1 MAKNRSRFAS
11 VPGGTCGSPVTQA
24 VFGLPDEAWG
34 FPEGV
39 IAFFQP
45 IYSLF
50 QQRVMGF
57 EVLAR
62 VRTDSG
68 NLLQPRQ
75 FLPFLTLEQRRELSR
90 LMLSA
95 GLQLLEQ
102 LDAEGYCLE
111 MSFNVDPDFM
121 EDRDCVP
128 CFLGVLQGSPI
139 AAQRIT
145 LELLES
151 GDFLQGDIAVQR
163 LEHLRETGAQIAL
176 DDIGSA
182 YSSLLRL
189 KNLPIQKIKLDQEL
203 VKDLAREP
211 KIIAFVQSMKF
222 LADGLG
228 ATLIVEGVET
238 LAILDAMGNL
248 SQDLVQGYAI
258 ARPMDAA
265 AFVQYLR
272 SDPTF
277 PTPES
282 PGSLLGAYAA
292 HVLRRPLLYSLHAE
306 MSELSPVEFLERSP
320 LLQYLRLYPSLQ
332 TKPILEAY
340 GKLRELDQQSS
351 QGVKQRLQEIEE
363 NLQPLVFAAIRAADE
378 ES

>member
-1 MAKNRSRFAS
+1 MAKNCSSFAP
-11 VPGGTCGSPVTQA
+11 VQGGICGSPVTQV
-24 VFGLPDEAWG
+24 VFGLPDEPWR

-45 IYSLF
+45 IYSIF
-50 QQRVMGF
+50 QQRVVGF

-62 VRTDSG
+62 VRTDTS

-139 AAQRIT
+139 SAQRIT

-189 KNLPIQKIKLDQEL
+189 KK
-203 VKDLAREP
+203 
-211 KIIAFVQSMKF
+211 
-222 LADGLG
+222 
-228 ATLIVEGVET
+228 
-238 LAILDAMGNL
+238 
-248 SQDLVQGYAI
+248 
-258 ARPMDAA
+258 
-265 AFVQYLR
+265 
-272 SDPTF
+272 TF
-277 PTPES
+277 PSKKSSSTKNWSRIWRENRRS
-282 PGSLLGAYAA
+282 WLLC
-292 HVLRRPLLYSLHAE
+292 
-306 MSELSPVEFLERSP
+306 
-320 LLQYLRLYPSLQ
+320 
-332 TKPILEAY
+332 
-340 GKLRELDQQSS
+340 
-351 QGVKQRLQEIEE
+351 
-363 NLQPLVFAAIRAADE
+363 RA
-378 ES
+378 